1 MPIHA
6 PTAAGD
12 RVHPTHLL
20 AVFLCG
26 SIAFLELYCVQP
38 LLPLLAHVFGVTE
51 THVGLT
57 ISGSTLGVAI
67 SAALLALFGERL
79 DRKRTIL
86 LAMTALGLS
95 GLLTSTATGLYS
107 LTAWRFVQGLVTPGI
122 FIITIAYI
130 TEEWP
135 AHLVPRVMSAYVAG
149 TVFGGFTGRFLGG
162 LVADHFG
169 WRPVFFVLGSLG
181 LAGVLLTRR
190 LLPQARANTSKHP
203 AAPKAAPHHPA
214 SPYAPLL
221 ANLRNPRLLA
231 TFLIGFC
238 MLFTLISMF
247 SFITF
252 YLSDAPFHLG
262 TTALS
267 YLFAVYLVG
276 LLATLAAGTILAR
289 IGLRHGIVAA
299 ITLCITGV
307 ALTLIH
313 SLPAVALGLAVL
325 SSGVFITQTCANS
338 FLRDAAPAGSVSP
351 PPASTSAATTSAAP
365 LAAFSPASPTATQA
379 GPAPPLSPSP
389 SSSSPASPPGSAGPP
404 AAATPSPSKGD
415 LNRYAAVI
423 STGACVFCV
432 SQQGDA
438 LALSSP
444 QPSKSSLT
452 ITK

>member
-1 MPIHA
+1 MPLVAAPPPALDAIRSHA
-6 PTAAGD
+6 PAAASE
-12 RVHPTHLL
+12 RLHPTHLI

-107 LTAWRFVQGLVTPGI
+107 LTAWRFLQGLVTPGI

-162 LVADHFG
+162 LIADHFG
-169 WRPVFFVLGSLG
+169 WRPVFFALGTLG
-181 LAGVLLTRR
+181 LAGMLVTRR
-190 LLPQARANTSKHP
+190 LLPQARAHSTRSHQP
-203 AAPKAAPHHPA
+203 LAHQQA

-231 TFLIGFC
+231 TFAIGFC
-238 MLFTLISMF
+238 MLFTLISIF

-262 TTALS
+262 TAALS

-299 ITLCITGV
+299 IILCITGV
-307 ALTLIH
+307 ALTLFH

-338 FLRDAAPAGSVSP
+338 FLRDAAPAGSRV
-351 PPASTSAATTSAAP
+351 SAAGLYICSYYIGGTVGGILPGLAYRHAGWPGTAA
-365 LAAFSPASPTATQA
+365 
-379 GPAPPLSPSP
+379 
-389 SSSSPASPPGSAGPP
+389 
-404 AAATPSPSKGD
+404 
-415 LNRYAAVI
+415 
-423 STGACVFCV
+423 
-432 SQQGDA
+432 
-438 LALSSP
+438 
-444 QPSKSSLT
+444 LT
-452 ITK
+452 IAILTIAGLTAYFGWPTRRQDPIPL